1 MIKCKC
7 GELTIFA
14 DGLCSTC
21 YEKLSKKESRK
32 KIAAV
37 RLFRSSVSESTRN
50 EGQQC
55 RRGDCIER
63 RQCNY
68 LLKLLLGRKPTKQE
82 IDQALHLEDMD

>member
-1 MIKCKC
+1 MTIKKSLAKLD
-7 GELTIFA
+7 ETIK
-14 DGLCSTC
+14 
-21 YEKLSKKESRK
+21 EVSKWMTATDRQ

-37 RLFRSSVSESTRN
+37 RKFRSSVAESTRN

-68 LLKLLLGRKPTKQE
+68 LLKLLLGRRPTKQE
-82 IDQALHLEDMD
+82 IDQALHLDDMD